1 MSFVRVR
8 NLRRTFGPVTAVDNV
23 SIDIEEGEIFALLGP
38 SGCGKTTILRSIAG
52 FERPDAGD
60 IFVGEQDVNR
70 LPPHERPIGMVFQ
83 AYALFPHLT
92 VFDNVAYGLY
102 ADMIKSGR
110 FGQKLGVFAR
120 MINRRLARPP
130 RDVVERVGEA
140 LQTVELTGY
149 DTRFPS
155 QLSGGQQQR
164 VALARALVV
173 EPEVLLMDEPLSNLD
188 RKLRDAMR
196 VNLRA
201 LLKRIGITTVIVTH
215 DQEEAMSMADRMAV
229 MKDGN
234 VLQVGL
240 PDEIYRRPNTEFVA
254 EFIGD
259 ANMLTGRLVS
269 PQGDP
274 TGAFTFVHE
283 DMTLTLASRPDVSD
297 LSAPV
302 MAMIRPEDIILRP
315 HQPGDRAATNGRREA
330 VSALVGTIRT
340 ATYFGSTISYNV
352 TVGGSQLRVD
362 AMGSEGVLREG
373 SDVTAEISPESI
385 LIL

>member
-215 DQEEAMSMADRMAV
+215 DQEEAMSMADRLAV